1 MHTVDLLEY
10 IWQDKLSAKLQAK
23 FFRESMI
30 KGTIGEL
37 VWKVTRTRKL
47 LSFFVVSSKKKSLT
61 GTSRSFIEEGKN

>member
-37 VWKVTRTRKL
+37 VWKVTRKL

>member
-10 IWQDKLSAKLQAK
+10 IRQDKLSAKLQTK
-23 FFRESMI
+23 FFRESTI
-30 KGTIGEL
+30 KDTTGEL

-47 LSFFVVSSKKKSLT
+47 LSFFVSSKKKSLT